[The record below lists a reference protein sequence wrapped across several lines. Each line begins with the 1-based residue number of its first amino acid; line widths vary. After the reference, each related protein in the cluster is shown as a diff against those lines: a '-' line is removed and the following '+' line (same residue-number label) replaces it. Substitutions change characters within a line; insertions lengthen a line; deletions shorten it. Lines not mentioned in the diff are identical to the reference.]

1 MRLRTSTPVERGVR
15 CINADGD
22 ARAAQTPARL
32 ITPPRTKRIGAS
44 TPVERGVR
52 CTNADGEA
60 RAAQTPTRLTTPP
73 RTMRFRPSTPME
85 IHEQSKLQAKKGP
98 VCERGE
104 KQTGQSGSLR
114 GKTDGTM
121 RTAALGR
128 WGYQRHA
135 YFEGGGGQKFQKLP
149 KKFQKFLVAVSAPRP
164 SSARGRP
171 RPAGGR
177 PVRPLTTCVRRGCR
191 RPNPVGN
198 QPLRA
203 PVRRAPA

>member
-1 MRLRTSTPVERGVR
+1 
-15 CINADGD
+15 
-22 ARAAQTPARL
+22 
-32 ITPPRTKRIGAS
+32 
-44 TPVERGVR
+44 
-52 CTNADGEA
+52 
-60 RAAQTPTRLTTPP
+60 
-73 RTMRFRPSTPME
+73 ME

-149 KKFQKFLVAVSAPRP
+149 KKFQKFLVASVRLVPVPPA
-164 SSARGRP
+164 AGLDQQGDGQFGR
-171 RPAGGR
+171 
-177 PVRPLTTCVRRGCR
+177 
-191 RPNPVGN
+191 
-198 QPLRA
+198 
-203 PVRRAPA
+203 